1 MGPFAEGYDC
11 TRSGECL
18 SSRLRAGMTRPV
30 AERPR
35 GCMVT
40 LTFFGD
46 HGPHELDG
54 LLRSTRSG
62 LFDLLVTRLQ
72 RAVDEGELSQA
83 TDIVGLA
90 RFVQIVH
97 SGMTV
102 CSRDGADRAELQAVV
117 DKCATSPPPVEWR
130 RAALA
135 RRPPTYLDFC
145 VVKHQ
150 FGCR

>member
-1 MGPFAEGYDC
+1 V
-11 TRSGECL
+11 
-18 SSRLRAGMTRPV
+18 SRAPGSLCGAL
-30 AERPR
+30 
-35 GCMVT
+35 T

-102 CSRDGADRAELQAVV
+102 RSRDGADRAELQAVV
-117 DKCATSPPPVEWR
+117 DIAMAGWDSIID
-130 RAALA
+130 
-135 RRPPTYLDFC
+135 RPD
-145 VVKHQ
+145 
-150 FGCR
+150 